1 MRITPAQSKIIH
13 ETVAA
18 MFGPGACVRLFG
30 SRLDE
35 AARGGDIDLF
45 VETNQRIANR
55 AAMASRL
62 AAQLQITLG
71 DQRIDVILVDPETRP
86 QPIHAQVRHHGVP
99 L

>member
-1 MRITPAQSKIIH
+1 MRITPYQSHIIH

-18 MFGPGACVRLFG
+18 MFGPSARVRLFG

-45 VETNQRIANR
+45 VEVDQRLANR

-62 AAQLQITLG
+62 AARLQLALG
-71 DQRIDVILVDPETRP
+71 DQHIDVILVDPETRP
-86 QPIHAQVRHHGVP
+86 QPIHARARHHGVQ